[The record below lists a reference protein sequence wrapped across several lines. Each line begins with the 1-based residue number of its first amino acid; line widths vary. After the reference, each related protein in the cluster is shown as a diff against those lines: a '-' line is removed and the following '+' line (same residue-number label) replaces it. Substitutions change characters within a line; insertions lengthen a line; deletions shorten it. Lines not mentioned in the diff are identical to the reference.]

1 MKEKLQTDPT
11 NVSYEELPAPQ
22 GIGTA
27 VGFDWGLTVELL
39 LLPILPLILGVP
51 NPFNLFKDRPVLSAV
66 ISTVALWAIAI
77 MFAIF
82 GEGVRRG
89 WRWTRPIQLVGNTI
103 GFVGGFFLLPSVW
116 KGIQTGDYWPVVPA
130 FILLFISP
138 LIAWRLSRLA
148 TVQWFAKV
156 TSAQARKRHG
166 GSWVW
171 FLILWSVIGGAL
183 VAVGVY
189 K

>member
-1 MKEKLQTDPT
+1 MKEKLQSDPV
-11 NVSYEELPAPQ
+11 NIVPEELPAPQ

-39 LLPILPLILGVP
+39 LLPILPFILGVP
-51 NPFNLFKDRPVLSAV
+51 NPYTLPHVNPVLSTI
-66 ISTVALWAIAI
+66 ISTTALWAIAI
-77 MFAIF
+77 LFAIF
-82 GEGVRRG
+82 GEGIRRG
-89 WRWTRPIQLVGNTI
+89 WRWTRPVQLVGNAL
-103 GFVGGFFLLPSVW
+103 GFVGGFFLIPSVW
-116 KGIQTGDYWPVVPA
+116 KGIQAGNFWPVIPA

-138 LIAWRLSRLA
+138 VIAWRLSRPA

-166 GSWVW
+166 GAWVW
-171 FLILWSVIGGAL
+171 FLILWSIIGGVL
-183 VAVGVY
+183 VALGVY

>member
-1 MKEKLQTDPT
+1 MQEKLQSDPAT
-11 NVSYEELPAPQ
+11 IADEELPAPQ

-27 VGFDWGLTVELL
+27 VAFDWGLTVELL

-51 NPFNLFKDRPVLSAV
+51 NPFNQPKINSVLST
-66 ISTVALWAIAI
+66 IITTVVLWAIAI
-77 MFAIF
+77 LFAIF

-89 WRWTRPIQLVGNTI
+89 WRWTRPVQLVGNAL
-103 GFVGGFFLLPSVW
+103 GFVGGFFLLPGVW
-116 KGIQTGDYWPVVPA
+116 KGIQAGDYLSVVPA

-138 LIAWRLSRLA
+138 MIAWRLSRPA

-166 GSWVW
+166 GTWVW
-171 FLILWSVIGGAL
+171 FIMLLSVIGGLL
-183 VAVGVY
+183 VALGVY